1 MATQMD
7 ESMADGPDE
16 VRRRPA
22 LSVRAANHVDAHVG
36 LKVRERR
43 VALGVSQERLAQ
55 MLGVAFQ
62 QVQKYERG
70 VNRISASRLFQI
82 AHALDVP
89 VGYFF
94 EGLSGDGRE

>member
-1 MATQMD
+1 MRTGESIAD
-7 ESMADGPDE
+7 ETGP
-16 VRRRPA
+16 VGRRAAPG
-22 LSVRAANHVDAHVG
+22 VRAANHVDAHVG
-36 LKVRERR
+36 QKVRERR
-43 VALGVSQERLAQ
+43 MELGVSQERLAQ

-82 AHALDVP
+82 SHALEVP

-94 EGLSGDGRE
+94 EGLSGGDSA